1 MKPSKRNMD
10 MQRETMERWFISS
23 ALALGFPEI
32 IQITLTF
39 QAESFRSVLYKLQAR
54 LLVKV

>member
-1 MKPSKRNMD
+1 MD